1 MKTKKVHSKQLH
13 VKYRILVSLNFEN
26 CLFTKMTD
34 HNGKKQ
40 FQINCTGRGFH
51 VYRNIE
57 SPNIRHNLVVRQEVG
72 NDHDLFTM
80 SVRASIP

>member
-1 MKTKKVHSKQLH
+1 
-13 VKYRILVSLNFEN
+13 
-26 CLFTKMTD
+26 MTD